1 MMARYDIDL
10 VKTAAEG
17 RWRELISSIGNV
29 DANLLDGS
37 HHGCPKS
44 CHPDAGG
51 KDRFRALNDFDS
63 TGGVFCNQCFS
74 TKNRS
79 GFDALQWLLGED
91 FGTVLAKVAKHLG
104 IKAIKGRKK
113 ANPADMLE
121 FLPWNRTLVGLWCL
135 TKKPIS
141 IETVQ
146 RLGWKV
152 AKYRKQF
159 TVIAIPIWG
168 PALDAED
175 AVGWVL
181 YRADGG
187 KLPKY
192 SKKDDQ
198 PEWVKVKLTAGS
210 QQGLIADLAKWK
222 NASVTKWGKVEG
234 PSDLGSIESAFSD
247 VDRGW
252 FTTANGSKEKPL
264 DWIIER
270 LKDCEVV
277 VIHDCDKPGQEGAT
291 WVEQVETGRKRAG
304 WCPAIAEVARE
315 VRNIVLPF
323 PIEPTHG
330 PDLRD
335 FFYGGSTA
343 EDLIGIIERT
353 AAWAREEVTPADEEW
368 IEKAGDDPSYL
379 AEVNLRNY
387 RLKGRNLVYWR
398 NEWLQ
403 YKQNR
408 YEHIA
413 KDDLSPRILIGIQ
426 EEYERQWHASKK
438 DKPVRQVPMSKVR
451 DVIEHTKS
459 RSSIGNVVNLGSW
472 IAEDKWKWSRRVGP
486 TNCVALKNGVLCLD
500 KLFEGAKIEEFL
512 LPHSPEWFSS
522 ACLEYDYDAGA
533 KCPTWEKFL
542 NDAFNNS
549 EEAIMT
555 LQKWIGYLLVHD
567 MSLEKIMFIIG
578 KKRSGKGTIMKTIV
592 ELLGESAVASPSLN
606 AFAGQYFLDSLVG
619 KTAVVIPDVRLSRRA
634 DNVVITERLLS
645 ISGGDPQDVE
655 RKYLGTLNGVKMQCR
670 FTLFSNMLPYLED
683 SSAAFVSRCIFLPM
697 PNSYYGREDLTLFP
711 RIKEEMSGI
720 LNWAIMG
727 QYRLR
732 EHKRIEQPESGLH
745 LKRQMESM
753 AAPVKLFLD
762 DRVVLMD
769 DATRS
774 VSVHELY
781 EVYCEWCNEN
791 DRVKKM
797 DQEHFRRSIRDVHP
811 NVEIKPV
818 SLGGKRESRVFGMA
832 IKQLEGAY

>member
-1 MMARYDIDL
+1 MARYDIDL
-10 VKTAAEG
+10 VKSAADG
-17 RWRELISSIGNV
+17 RWRDILASIGNV
-29 DANLLDGS
+29 DASLLDGA
-37 HHGCPKS
+37 HHACPKQ

-51 KDRFRALNDFDS
+51 KDRFRALDDFEQV
-63 TGGVFCNQCFS
+63 GGVLCNQCFS

-79 GFDALQWLLGED
+79 GFDALQWLTGED
-91 FGTVLAKVAKHLG
+91 FGTVLGKVAKYLG
-104 IKAIKGRKK
+104 VKAIKGRKK
-113 ANPADMLE
+113 SSPTDNLE
-121 FLPWNRTLVGLWCL
+121 FLPWNRVLVGLWCL
-135 TKKPIS
+135 TKPPIA

-146 RLGWKV
+146 RLGWRV
-152 AKYRKQF
+152 AKYRKQY

-168 PALDAED
+168 PSLDKEE

-181 YRADGG
+181 YRADGD

-192 SKKDDQ
+192 VKKDEQ
-198 PEWVKVKLTAGS
+198 PEWVKVKMTSGS
-210 QQGLIADLAKWK
+210 QQGLICDLSKWK
-222 NASVTKWGKVEG
+222 DASITNWGKLEG
-234 PSDLGSIESAFSD
+234 PTDLGAVESAFEGVASH
-247 VDRGW
+247 GW
-252 FTTANGSKEKPL
+252 FTTANGAKEKPL
-264 DWIIER
+264 DWILER
-270 LKDCEVV
+270 LKGCSVS

-291 WVEQVETGRKRAG
+291 WVEHEATGRKRAG
-304 WCPAIAEVARE
+304 WCPAIATVAAE
-315 VRNIVLPF
+315 VRNVILPF

-330 PDLRD
+330 SDSRDYFKGGATSGDLI
-335 FFYGGSTA
+335 
-343 EDLIGIIERT
+343 DLIGRSPVWVRDDSVVEKS
-353 AAWAREEVTPADEEW
+353 DEW
-368 IEKAGDDPSYL
+368 TEKAGDDPSYL
-379 AEVNLRNY
+379 AEVNLKNY
-387 RLKGRNLVYWR
+387 RLLGRNLVYWR

-403 YKQNR
+403 YKLSR

-413 KDDLSPRILIGIQ
+413 RDDLAPRILIGIQ
-426 EEYERQWHASKK
+426 EEYERQWRASNKE
-438 DKPVRQVPMSKVR
+438 KPVRQVPMSKVR

-459 RSSIGNVVNLGSW
+459 QSSVSNAVNLGSW
-472 IAEDKWKWSRRVGP
+472 ITEDKWKWTKRPGP

-500 KLFEGAKIEEFL
+500 KLFEGASIEEFL
-512 LPHSPEWFSS
+512 LPHTPEWFSS
-522 ACLEYDYDAGA
+522 SCLGYDYNAGA
-533 KCPTWEKFL
+533 KCPTWEQFV
-542 NDAFNNS
+542 NDAFNNC
-549 EEAIMT
+549 EEDILT
-555 LQKWIGYLLVHD
+555 LQKWFGYLLVHD

-592 ELLGESAVASPSLN
+592 ELLGESTVASPSLN

-732 EHKRIEQPESGLH
+732 ENKRIEQPESGLH

-762 DRVVLMD
+762 DRVVMMED
-769 DATRS
+769 TSRS
-774 VSVHELY
+774 ISIHELY
-781 EVYCEWCNEN
+781 EDYCEWCNEN

-811 NVEIKPV
+811 NVTIKPV
-818 SLGGKRESRVFGMA
+818 SYLGKRESRVFGMA
-832 IKQLEGAY
+832 LRAMEA